1 MAMTYL
7 YLKGSH
13 LAGISIMP
21 INVLHQ
27 IIQKMYFSL
36 PKTFM
41 NIQALDIL
49 RVLEKGLIKK
59 YMYCFYFT
67 LCQNFKNYNQKFQN
81 IEME

>member
-41 NIQALDIL
+41 NIQTLDICTQSF
-49 RVLEKGLIKK
+49 RKGFDKK
-59 YMYCFYFT
+59 YVIKHVLFLFHLMS
-67 LCQNFKNYNQKFQN
+67 KFQ
-81 IEME
+81 EL

>member
-41 NIQALDIL
+41 NIQTLDICTQNF
-49 RVLEKGLIKK
+49 RKGFDKK
-59 YMYCFYFT
+59 YA
-67 LCQNFKNYNQKFQN
+67 FKHVLFLIHLMSKFQ
-81 IEME
+81 EL